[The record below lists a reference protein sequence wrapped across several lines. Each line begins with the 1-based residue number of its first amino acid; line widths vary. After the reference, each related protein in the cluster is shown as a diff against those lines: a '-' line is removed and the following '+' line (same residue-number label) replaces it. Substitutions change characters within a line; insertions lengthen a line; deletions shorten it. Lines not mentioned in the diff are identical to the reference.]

1 MLVAISFSEFAW
13 VQVGT
18 VLHLLMEVSQNKPTA
33 LVHVDEPQRHEP
45 AFNAVPLALVQY
57 GSGAQV
63 LAVVSQYNPVLEVH
77 SFDGLHRHEA
87 GFCSNPLVLVQCGTA
102 RQILLAKFCKFG
114 QSQYKPVVTVHS
126 VVPHWQG
133 ALFNALPCLWSHV
146 DVAWHLLMDLEQYKP
161 RPAVHLLV
169 PQTHGPLFSTFPAS
183 SVQSGVEAQMHSF
196 EEEHNVT
203 DALSVL
209 YFKKFWKFK

>member
-1 MLVAISFSEFAW
+1 VLVAISFSEFAW

-18 VLHLLMEVSQNKPTA
+18 GLHLLMEVSQNKPTA

-57 GSGAQV
+57 GTDAQV

-102 RQILLAKFCKFG
+102 RQILSAKFSGFG
-114 QSQYKPVVTVHS
+114 QSQYKPVVAVHS

-133 ALFNALPCLWSHV
+133 ALFNALPVLLSHV

-196 EEEHNVT
+196 EEEHNVA